1 MTIHRK
7 EPRRVSAVAV
17 PDALR
22 PATLRAGMA
31 LAVAAALAAFVIR
44 LALGF

>member
-1 MTIHRK
+1 MS
-7 EPRRVSAVAV
+7 RRSSITAAANV
-17 PDALR
+17 PAALR

-44 LALGF
+44 LAFGV